1 MVFGRLFKTTRR
13 DAGNAAS
20 LYGAIVAQA
29 RSPAFYAVL
38 GVPDSIEGRFEM
50 VVLHTVLVVRRLRGE
65 GGTEAQELGQEI
77 FDYFCLDMDRTLR
90 EMGIGDLS
98 VPKKMRAV
106 GEAFYGRA
114 NAYEPCLAAGDA
126 DGLAAAFVRNILSEG
141 PGASNAPH
149 LAAYALAVAGAL
161 AKMQDADLMAAR
173 LALPDPETYAG
184 GRP

>member
-1 MVFGRLFKTTRR
+1 MVLGRLFKATRR

-50 VVLHTVLVVRRLRGE
+50 VVLHTFLVVRRLRGE
-65 GGTEAQELGQEI
+65 GGTEAQEFGQEV

-114 NAYEPCLAAGDA
+114 NAYEPCLAAGDTE
-126 DGLAAAFVRNILSEG
+126 GLAAAFGRNILSEN
-141 PGASNAPH
+141 PDARNAGR
-149 LAAYALAVAGAL
+149 LAAYALAAVASL
-161 AKMQDADLMAAR
+161 AKISDADVTAAR
-173 LALPDPETYAG
+173 LAFPDPMTFG
-184 GRP
+184 SSP